1 MVLELIHRLLCA
13 DGSGIAERK
22 TLSGSYCRLA
32 LMSRSNGSHD
42 AKVSAA
48 AMQGPEQLLFIVV
61 FGDDDASI
69 RENDLCGELLRGL
82 PEVQRRSSRNIP

>member
-1 MVLELIHRLLCA
+1 
-13 DGSGIAERK
+13 
-22 TLSGSYCRLA
+22 
-32 LMSRSNGSHD
+32 MSRSNGSHD

-69 RENDLCGELLRGL
+69 RENDLCGELL
-82 PEVQRRSSRNIP
+82 EVAWGPTTLIPKYTLGGCAPN